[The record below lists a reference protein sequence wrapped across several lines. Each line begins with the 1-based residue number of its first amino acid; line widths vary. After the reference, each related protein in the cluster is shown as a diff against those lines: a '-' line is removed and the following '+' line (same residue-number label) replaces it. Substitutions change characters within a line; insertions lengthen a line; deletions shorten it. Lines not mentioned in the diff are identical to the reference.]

1 MFLLRDIILTRSKT
15 SSSTCV
21 PKEDPV
27 ETVETIKDDKA
38 LPNDETKLL
47 EDKEDDLTPNFDVLT
62 VSMAVTQSAS
72 YLQKC
77 QLYCY
82 LYKTIHNQVHIM
94 L

>member
-1 MFLLRDIILTRSKT
+1 MTRST
-15 SSSTCV
+15 TSTFSSSTCI

-27 ETVETIKDDKA
+27 ETVKTIKDDKA
-38 LPNDETKLL
+38 LPNDETEL
-47 EDKEDDLTPNFDVLT
+47 EEAKEDDLVPNFDVLT

-82 LYKTIHNQVHIM
+82 LYKTIHDQVRHYDCQ
-94 L
+94 